1 MSFLQR
7 YILNLPKLLGLVCS
21 LNSLLFA
28 RPTGGFLDREL
39 SVFEECHQAVM
50 GEVAHIDVA
59 HGEFHHGRPPAFADG
74 AMILDCWAGGGRAN
88 LSGSQCGLPTWK
100 SAHFDGSFTVGWHE
114 WGMTPTDCSFV
125 RVPKTYLIWVAAGSA
140 AIVIAVASLS
150 PQSPAIETGFGDKLD
165 HLAAYSV
172 LSLLVALDWS
182 GRVAPGVIVG
192 AAVGFGGLLEL
203 LQHFSPGRQSDWAD
217 FAVNSVGAVTG
228 LALAVLV
235 RRTVAALARTS
246 TSSSL

>member
-1 MSFLQR
+1 LLASPDVSLTANSR
-7 YILNLPKLLGLVCS
+7 YLKN
-21 LNSLLFA
+21 
-28 RPTGGFLDREL
+28 
-39 SVFEECHQAVM
+39 AVM

-59 HGEFHHGRPPAFADG
+59 HGEFHPGRPPAFPDG

-88 LSGSQCGLPTWK
+88 MTGSQCGLPPWK
-100 SAHFDGSFTVGWHE
+100 SAHFDGSFTVGWHG
-114 WGMTPTDCSFV
+114 WGMTPPDCSFV
-125 RVPKTYLIWVAAGSA
+125 RVPKTHLIRVAAGSA

-150 PQSPAIETGFGDKLD
+150 PQSPAVETGFGDKLD

-203 LQHFSPGRQSDWAD
+203 LQTFSPGRQSDWAD
-217 FAVNSVGAVTG
+217 FAVNWVGAVTG

>member
-1 MSFLQR
+1 
-7 YILNLPKLLGLVCS
+7 
-21 LNSLLFA
+21 
-28 RPTGGFLDREL
+28 
-39 SVFEECHQAVM
+39 
-50 GEVAHIDVA
+50 
-59 HGEFHHGRPPAFADG
+59 
-74 AMILDCWAGGGRAN
+74 MILDCWAGGGRAS
-88 LSGSQCGLPTWK
+88 LTGSQCGLPTWK
-100 SAHFDGSFTVGWHE
+100 SADFDGSFIVGWHE
-114 WGMTPTDCSFV
+114 WGMTPTDCSFL
-125 RVPKTYLIWVAAGSA
+125 RLPKTHLIRVAAGSA
-140 AIVIAVASLS
+140 AIVIAAASLS

-172 LSLLVALDWS
+172 LSLLVALGWS

-203 LQHFSPGRQSDWAD
+203 LQTFSPGRQADWAD